1 MLYAVVLLIAVGAGQ
16 IWMLWHLAR
25 AMGEV
30 GRLEERVTNAAGG
43 LQLLTE
49 TMEAGFGAMAAE
61 LARLSEQ
68 RPPASKRPTGR
79 RIAAAARRGRPVSE
93 IAASE
98 DVSEGEVC
106 LRMHLADAERARAR
120 GKQRNHAKMRS

>member
-1 MLYAVVLLIAVGAGQ
+1 MLYAVVLLIAVGTVQ
-16 IWMLWHLAR
+16 VWMLWHLAR

-49 TMEAGFGAMAAE
+49 TTEAGFGAIAAE

-68 RPPASKRPTGR
+68 RPPAPKRPTGR

-98 DVSEGEVC
+98 GVSEGEVR
-106 LRMHLADAERARAR
+106 LRVHLTDAEHERARDKR
-120 GKQRNHAKMRS
+120 RTHAKMRP